1 MTLESVV
8 SGYVRAQDEK
18 RKKAS
23 EVANKIADKWE
34 RNFKTEQAKTEA
46 DRADRDLKIRK
57 QQAET
62 AAGYEKTA
70 ALREADTAKKQ
81 ERADKVAE
89 IKAASQSAHWQNL
102 DKLKDPEAV
111 RAQIMKQAGEYIKA
125 GEPPAQAV
133 QRAIQDVHEVQD
145 AITPLNGSAA
155 PSAGAGT
162 LGAMLGLAPIG
173 PQGLDKSPM
182 AQVAPGQGD
191 LSGRGAPTP
200 KALMD
205 QLTAKARQDKI
216 AADTKKTQEQTRIMK
231 MDADATKQLIK
242 SRSTL
247 TEAQAEK
254 VRAEA
259 KLVPFKIE
267 EITAHAVQLRA
278 SARAALE
285 NADTSRDRESRLRA
299 EGDLRTDPNS
309 LTARKNLSALIG
321 STRDRAIRLNEEVMK
336 NVKAMANLDLQM
348 ESLKA
353 RKGSDKKTGAED
365 SEINTLVG
373 AKAGYA
379 EQLKDLT
386 SKYNEANAEY
396 LNTLKTATDHKVSV
410 PTTPSGAPDRKAAAG
425 NQRAVSEAARKARR
439 QASIPPAP
447 VLPPGTLQAP
457 PGSLSPRRGGSP
469 IPHFP
474 FTQHAPRKAET
485 PKKPLARKTPAKKD
499 LGHMSVSELRKL
511 EQEMKGA
518 H

>member
-1 MTLESVV
+1 MTLENVIA
-8 SGYVRAQDEK
+8 GYVKAQEVK
-18 RKKAS
+18 QKKAS
-23 EVANKIADKWE
+23 EAANKIADRFE
-34 RNFKTEQAKTEA
+34 RQFKTEQAKAQAAEA
-46 DRADRDLKIRK
+46 ASRTAQEERRIGIEKQYAD
-57 QQAET
+57 T
-62 AAGYEKTA
+62 AQK
-70 ALREADTAKKQ
+70 READTAKRQ
-81 ERADKVAE
+81 DRQDEIAR
-89 IKAASQSAHWQNL
+89 IKAVGQSVHWQNL

-125 GEPPAQAV
+125 HVPAPEAMQM
-133 QRAIQDVHEVQD
+133 AIQDVHEVQA
-145 AITPLNGSAA
+145 AITP
-155 PSAGAGT
+155 PSLGQQGAQPGT
-162 LGAMLGLAPIG
+162 LGSLLGLSPIG
-173 PQGLDKSPM
+173 AQGLDKSPM

-231 MDADATKQLIK
+231 MDADATKQLIE
-242 SRSTL
+242 SRGTL
-247 TEAQAEK
+247 TKAQAEK
-254 VRAEA
+254 VRAET

-321 STRDRAIRLNEEVMK
+321 STRDRAIRLNEEVIK

-353 RKGSDKKTGAED
+353 RNNSDKKTGAED
-365 SEINTLVG
+365 AEINTLVG

-386 SKYNEANAEY
+386 TKYNEANAEY
-396 LNTLKTATDHKVSV
+396 LNTLKTATDHKASV

-485 PKKPLARKTPAKKD
+485 PKKPLARKKPAKKD